1 MPFGGESVEDLE
13 SRNKGTTARIMSP
26 MPFGGESVED
36 FFSDKQ
42 AFMTQLFVTNAF
54 RRGVR

>member
-1 MPFGGESVEDLE
+1 MPFGGESVEDNGLP
-13 SRNKGTTARIMSP
+13 RGNGRVGGQSP

-36 FFSDKQ
+36 IARKADI
-42 AFMTQLFVTNAF
+42 AAREAAVTNAF